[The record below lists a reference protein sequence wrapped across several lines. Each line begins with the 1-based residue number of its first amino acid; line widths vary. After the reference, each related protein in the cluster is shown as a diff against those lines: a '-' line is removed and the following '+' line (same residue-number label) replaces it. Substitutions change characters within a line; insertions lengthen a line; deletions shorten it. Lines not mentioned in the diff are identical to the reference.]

1 MNSSMENLWAPW
13 RMKYIKAVD
22 EKTEGCIFCTKP
34 KENNDKEN
42 LILFKGKFNFVI
54 LNKFPYNNGHIM
66 VVPYNHISDPDE
78 LAEEIIIEL
87 WKLINKSKSILKE
100 TFRPDGFNIG
110 MNIGRTAGAGIDEHV
125 HMHLV
130 PRWNGDNNFMPVL
143 GKTKVISQGL
153 LDAWEELS
161 PYFTS

>member
-1 MNSSMENLWAPW
+1 MENLWAPW

-22 EKTEGCIFCTKP
+22 EKTKGCIFCTKP
-34 KENNDKEN
+34 TEDCDKEN
-42 LILFKGKFNFVI
+42 LILFRGKFNFVI

-66 VVPYNHISDPDE
+66 VVPYDHVDDPDKLSDE
-78 LAEEIIIEL
+78 TIMEL

-110 MNIGRTAGAGIDEHV
+110 MNLGRTAGAGIDEHV

-143 GKTKVISQGL
+143 GKTKVISQSL